1 MIKDKMELII
11 EWSAIG
17 SFCYVYDNKTKMFV
31 SDGEFMDNVMYETI
45 EQLKESLSF
54 YMSEGVVISY
64 MIKGDKEKEYN
75 YKNLEK
81 SGIEGIE
88 LIRESG
94 VINTLIRGEGEL
106 INLNSFDLREGN
118 SCLSEEE
125 VRLLSKWLLD
135 VIEYIDITK
144 EEVK

>member
-11 EWSAIG
+11 EWSEIG

-54 YMSEGVVISY
+54 YMSEGFVISY

-94 VINTLIRGEGEL
+94 VINTLIRGEGDL
-106 INLNSFDLREGN
+106 INLNCFELRKEN

-135 VIEYIDITK
+135 VIEYINITK